1 MENKNSFFLAII
13 LCLSLG
19 LAPFTPEPHL
29 WGKIL
34 WISGGAIGMSTIDW
48 LDFFFHLSPW
58 LYLTY
63 ISVKYFLNSPSQK

>member
-29 WGKIL
+29 WGKIK
-34 WISGGAIGMSTIDW
+34 WIIGGANGMTLIDW
-48 LDFFFHLSPW
+48 FDFFFHLAPW
-58 LYLTY
+58 LFLIY
-63 ISVKYFLNSPSQK
+63 ISVKYFLNRSTQT